1 MWSWQAIIILS
12 QMTVHTLSYEQLI
25 VASSILGFSLAHEA
39 NTYGLWPPGLTK
51 ELWFIP
57 NIHIAKWAWVRH
69 FLHRVLLMKTSLVE
83 TFYSCS
89 FVPILDCLV
98 VWVGLSSMSRGCWW
112 PGSKSQD
119 SRSKA
124 MGWPG
129 LTFRSSRKKCTP
141 YQQHCSDSDWLQ
153 TDWLCYVFVC
163 VCVYM
168 LTGYLEE

>member
-12 QMTVHTLSYEQLI
+12 QMTVHTLSYEQLV

-39 NTYGLWPPGLTK
+39 NIYGLWPPGLTK

-69 FLHRVLLMKTSLVE
+69 FHHGVLLMKTSLVE

-98 VWVGLSSMSRGCWW
+98 VWVGGAGGLEARVKIQDQRQWDGQ
-112 PGSKSQD
+112 GSPSGAVGKS
-119 SRSKA
+119 A
-124 MGWPG
+124 P
-129 LTFRSSRKKCTP
+129 P

-153 TDWLCYVFVC
+153 TDWLDWLCYVFVC